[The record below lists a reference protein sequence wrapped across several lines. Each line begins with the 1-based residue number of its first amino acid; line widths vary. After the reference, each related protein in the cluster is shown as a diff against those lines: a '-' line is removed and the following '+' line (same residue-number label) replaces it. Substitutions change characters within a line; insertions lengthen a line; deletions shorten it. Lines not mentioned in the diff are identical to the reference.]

1 MFIANPI
8 YDVVFKYLLDDNK
21 IAKLFVSEIIGED
34 VETLEYRPS
43 EHRAQLNKGAGFTVY
58 HVDFAATIKTKGGE
72 HKKVIIEI
80 QKAKFSSDIMRFRKY
95 LGLQYMD
102 ENNYLNEP
110 DKPYG
115 KRKALPII
123 SIYFLG
129 FALKNIDSPVI
140 AVKRKYYD
148 VVTKKEIKAKDE
160 FIESLTHDSFV
171 IQIPYLKRKRR
182 TDLEILLSIFDQT
195 KKLYDKHILEVDES
209 EFPEKYR
216 PIIRRLQKAHEE
228 KDVRDVMEAEDYYLR
243 NLEDYERDAAEKERL
258 IAEKENLIAE
268 KENLITEKEKLIA
281 EKEKALA
288 EKEKALAENEKVLA
302 ENVKAL
308 TEKDRVLS
316 EKDKVII
323 EKDKI
328 IEEKEKL
335 IAELMKKTEN

>member
-21 IAKLFVSEIIGED
+21 IAKLFISEIIGEE
-34 VETLEYRPS
+34 VETLDYRPS

-58 HVDFAATIKTKGGE
+58 HVDFAATIKTKAGE

-110 DKPYG
+110 GEPYG

-129 FALKNIDSPVI
+129 FALKNIDAPVI

-148 VVTKKEIKAKDE
+148 VVSKKEIRAKDE
-160 FIESLTHDSFV
+160 FIESLTHDSYV

-182 TDLEILLSIFDQT
+182 SDLEILLSIFDQT
-195 KKLYDKHILEVDES
+195 NKLYDKHILEVDEND
-209 EFPEKYR
+209 FPEKYR

-243 NLEDYERDAAEKERL
+243 NLEDYEREAAEKERL
-258 IAEKENLIAE
+258 
-268 KENLITEKEKLIA
+268 
-281 EKEKALA
+281 LA
-288 EKEKALAENEKVLA
+288 EKEKAIKDKD
-302 ENVKAL
+302 KAL
-308 TEKDRVLS
+308 TEKDKALTEKDKALT
-316 EKDKVII
+316 EKDKVLTDMKK
-323 EKDKI
+323 ELSKKDKI
-328 IEEKEKL
+328 I
-335 IAELMKKTEN
+335 AELLKKTGNL